1 MKKTISITLAIC
13 LMLTVLA
20 GCGGNT
26 AQPGGTSVKN
36 SSTESSG
43 GGGGKAQYIS
53 MGTGAVTGVYYPLG
67 GAMANL
73 ISKHIDG
80 YSCTAESTGGAVENC
95 KLIANGNLEMGF
107 VAASTLYDAQ
117 KGINAFEGG
126 ATENVLAVFSFYPEV
141 VQILSTNENIR
152 TIPDLK
158 DKRIAVGAAGSGT
171 ETMARAVLEV
181 YGMSYDDIKEDF
193 LGFGDAADGLKDQ
206 NIDAAFTWAG
216 IPTSSVM
223 DLGSQHGISMITF
236 TDEELAILQEGFP
249 YCVPAAITKDHYPS
263 LYEEAQTFSIPAV
276 IACSA
281 EMSEE
286 FVYDFLV
293 TIFDNLDVLVQ
304 THERG
309 GDLSLETVLDGLQGV
324 KLHPG
329 AEKFFKEKGVL

>member
-1 MKKTISITLAIC
+1 
-13 LMLTVLA
+13 MLTVLI
-20 GCGGNT
+20 GCGNT
-26 AQPGGTSVKN
+26 TGSVPQGGSSVA
-36 SSTESSG
+36 SSSG
-43 GGGGKAQYIS
+43 GGGKEQYIS

-73 ISKHIDG
+73 ISKNIDG

-117 KGINAFEGG
+117 YGINTFEG
-126 ATENVLAVFSFYPEV
+126 AAAKNVLAVFSFYPEV

-158 DKRIAVGAAGSGT
+158 GKRVAVGASGSGT
-171 ETMARAVLEV
+171 ETMARAVLAV
-181 YGMSYDDIKEDF
+181 YDMSYDDIKADY

-216 IPTSSVM
+216 IPTSSIM

-236 TDEELAILQEGFP
+236 TDEELKTLQEGFP
-249 YCVPAAITKDHYPS
+249 YCVPATITKDHYPS

-281 EMSEE
+281 DMPEE

-293 TIFDNLDVLVQ
+293 TLFDNLDVMAQ

-324 KLHPG
+324 ELHPG
-329 AEKFFKEKGVL
+329 AEKFFREKGVL